1 MATIV
6 QRGKKFAVVYDYTT
20 AAGEKKQKWESG
32 LSKEQAKERKA
43 EIEYLQQSQQF
54 VTPTG

>member
-20 AAGEKKQKWESG
+20 AAGEKNKNG
-32 LSKEQAKERKA
+32 N
-43 EIEYLQQSQQF
+43 
-54 VTPTG
+54 PG